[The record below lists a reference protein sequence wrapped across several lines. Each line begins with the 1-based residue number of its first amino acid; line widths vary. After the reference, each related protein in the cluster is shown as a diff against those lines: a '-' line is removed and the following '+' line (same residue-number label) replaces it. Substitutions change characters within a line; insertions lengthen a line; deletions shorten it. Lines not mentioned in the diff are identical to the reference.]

1 MKNIILKRLLWFAAA
16 AGVLFVSF
24 LVSSHIIN
32 EIFGNRQWTGM
43 MFVFALGVVFLA
55 SFPAAKRLIICT
67 AAGYF
72 VSMLAGIIFNFEY
85 DVIVNNVVQSHSP
98 TWWIIWTLTYLAI
111 IAAGVV
117 WELIIHIRKKKNRRE
132 GGGE

>member
-1 MKNIILKRLLWFAAA
+1 MKSIILKRLLWFAAA

-32 EIFGNRQWTGM
+32 EIFGNRQWTGA
-43 MFVFALGVVFLA
+43 MFVFALAVVFLA

-67 AAGYF
+67 AAGYS
-72 VSMLAGIIFNFEY
+72 VSMLAGIVFNFEREIY
-85 DVIVNNVVQSHSP
+85 DNGEVAETVSQ
-98 TWWIIWTLTYLAI
+98 WWIIWTLTYLAI